1 MKHLLTVVVL
11 LVGLNMV
18 SAQEKHFI
26 YIQSDNN
33 QLFFVQLNGK
43 LYSSSTSGYLIIP
56 KLVAGQYN
64 VTVGFAQNAFPEQNF
79 QYTIENKD
87 LGYNLK
93 NFGEKGWGLFN
104 LQTYE
109 VTMGTPSKTEDVA
122 KAIQTQTPIAADG
135 EPIIS
140 FDKKPKENIEKTV
153 LPTPPA
159 TLPDN
164 AVKVP
169 LTIEGVYKIAIADKT
184 TIKGGVVEMPQPLP
198 ALPEWVENAVKV
210 PLTIPSIL
218 TINITDKTTVKAGRI
233 TANTETPKAA
243 EIMPEVKKVSEVKN
257 EEGLALY
264 YIDGKSK
271 PADTIKLV
279 IPSTPVKPENVI
291 VETHE
296 VRKPIEEN
304 IIVDKEP
311 AVPVDTVES
320 TKPAFSNVICVEV
333 ASADDFYKLRKK
345 MLGQMSDEK
354 MISEAKKVFDA
365 KCFTT
370 AQLKALSVLFMS
382 DEGRYR
388 FLDAS
393 YNYASDPENYYF
405 LQSVFIDP
413 YYLKRFNAMLR

>member
-1 MKHLLTVVVL
+1 MKHLLTVVFL
-11 LVGLNMV
+11 LVGLSMV

-43 LYSSSTSGYLIIP
+43 LYSSSNSGYLIIP

-64 VTVGFAQNAFPEQNF
+64 ATVGFAQNAFPEQNF

-109 VTMGTPSKTEDVA
+109 VTMGTPSKTEEVA

-140 FDKKPKENIEKTV
+140 FDKKPKEPIEKTV
-153 LPTPPA
+153 VQTPPA

-184 TIKGGVVEMPQPLP
+184 TLKGGVVETPQPLP

-210 PLTIPSIL
+210 PLTVPQIL
-218 TINITDKTTVKAGRI
+218 TINIKDQTTLKTTQAIASIEIPKV
-233 TANTETPKAA
+233 TEV
-243 EIMPEVKKVSEVKN
+243 MPEVKKVSEVKN
-257 EEGLALY
+257 EEGLALS
-264 YIDGKSK
+264 YIDGKAK
-271 PADTIKLV
+271 PADTIQLV
-279 IPSTPVKPENVI
+279 IPSTPVQPEKVI
-291 VETHE
+291 AETPE
-296 VRKPIEEN
+296 VSKSFEEN
-304 IIVDKEP
+304 IIVNKEP
-311 AVPVDTVES
+311 AAPTDTGET
-320 TKPAFSNVICVEV
+320 TKPAFSNIICSVV

-354 MISEAKKVFDA
+354 MIAEAKKAYDA

-370 AQLKALSVLFMS
+370 AQIKALSVLFMS

-393 YNYASDPENYYF
+393 YNYATDPENYYF